1 MGISNQKKLESL
13 EEKKA
18 VHTSC
23 RHGVRRIC
31 KPKFIPKEDR
41 PANSLDVNPL
51 ETIWIIVDETTYKAP
66 RARFSKVP
74 VNYSI

>member
-1 MGISNQKKLESL
+1 MRNNSTKQKGQKISTSLIDQSFEYNSLEISYRKKLKSL

-31 KPKFIPKEDR
+31 KLYTKD
-41 PANSLDVNPL
+41 A
-51 ETIWIIVDETTYKAP
+51 
-66 RARFSKVP
+66 
-74 VNYSI
+74 